1 MKDDFIKSHGEI
13 VKVIQSL
20 PNEVLFGRGH
30 YRWTGSNTLGAY
42 FVSATSSHY
51 LWARNEIKK
60 GMRVHDR
67 WFPWLA
73 GTVKKVLKTRVKIR
87 FDDDNMDVVYDIPHL
102 QFLVEEG
109 KGGKR

>member
-1 MKDDFIKSHGEI
+1 MDIK
-13 VKVIQSL
+13 
-20 PNEVLFGRGH
+20 
-30 YRWTGSNTLGAY
+30 
-42 FVSATSSHY
+42 
-51 LWARNEIKK
+51 EIKK

-87 FDDDNMDVVYDIPHL
+87 FDDDK
-102 QFLVEEG
+102 FLVEEG